1 MEKFRQW
8 LLNKNLQV
16 MSYINMAIAVVM
28 YLLGIF
34 LIPETLLIAFLF
46 WDLAFFYMSVNE
58 NKDLLMKKV
67 SLAKILL
74 AEFPFVCFNI
84 IVIVSYIF
92 NKYTNNIVFI
102 IVLLIVARIV
112 SLKINKIVRDNIKF
126 Q

>member
-34 LIPETLLIAFLF
+34 LIPETLLIAFLLLE
-46 WDLAFFYMSVNE
+46 LAFFYMSVNE
-58 NKDLLMKKV
+58 NKDLLRKKV

-74 AEFPFVCFNI
+74 AEFPFVYFNI
-84 IVIVSYIF
+84 IVVVSYIF

-102 IVLLIVARIV
+102 IVSLIVAGIV
-112 SLKINKIVRDNIKF
+112 SKKINKIVRDIIF
-126 Q
+126 